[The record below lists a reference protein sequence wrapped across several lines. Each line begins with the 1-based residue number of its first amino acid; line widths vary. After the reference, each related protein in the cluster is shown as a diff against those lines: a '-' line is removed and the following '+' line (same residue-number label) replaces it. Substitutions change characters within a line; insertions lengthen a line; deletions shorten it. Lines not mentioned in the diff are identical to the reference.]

1 MATHSSIL
9 AWGIPQTGEPGRLQP
24 KGSQELDMTQRLKP
38 TTRVGHDLVTKTNQP
53 IIYTSYLVRNPEL
66 KSENLQS
73 FSCVL
78 AEKNF
83 LCMIEDGLYYF
94 YQKINLIIKERAHY
108 CPDTDFRLFFFFFDS
123 GAYSNIFELFET
135 KDLNNLWEWL
145 LKLNTVFYQSSRF

>member
-9 AWGIPQTGEPGRLQP
+9 AWEIPRRGEPGRLQP
-24 KGSQELDMTQRLKP
+24 MGSQELDMTQRLKP

-53 IIYTSYLVRNPEL
+53 VIYTSYLVRNPEL

-94 YQKINLIIKERAHY
+94 YQKINLIIKENAHH
-108 CPDTDFRLFFFFFDS
+108 CPDTYFRFFFDS
-123 GAYSNIFELFET
+123 GAYSNIFEHL

-145 LKLNTVFYQSSRF
+145 LKLNPVFYQSSRF